1 MDGKAAIFELV
12 PVVVDAPV
20 VAIPRFNLPFPTPAA
35 LLLPATPFLSF
46 TPTPPPPPLALSFDS
61 IFSSCIAI
69 IFSVGRNCC
78 DLREMLLLRCSEKA
92 FMVWLLFWE
101 EVVVVVLV
109 WMVVTLFGML
119 VVRLERLLVATSN
132 GEVGLSI
139 MALELFLFLDC
150 PLDAAAAAAALVALV
165 LGECFFLSKISLLPP
180 FHP

>member
-1 MDGKAAIFELV
+1 
-12 PVVVDAPV
+12 
-20 VAIPRFNLPFPTPAA
+20 
-35 LLLPATPFLSF
+35 
-46 TPTPPPPPLALSFDS
+46 
-61 IFSSCIAI
+61 
-69 IFSVGRNCC
+69 
-78 DLREMLLLRCSEKA
+78 MLLLRCSEKA

-119 VVRLERLLVATSN
+119 VVHLERLLVATSN

-139 MALELFLFLDC
+139 MALGLFLFLDC
-150 PLDAAAAAAALVALV
+150 PLDAAAAAAVVALV